1 LLLKF
6 AVQAKVKHETRPI
19 PPKDQALF
27 RFQIGIDKFHSKFA
41 DEGFKNFKN
50 LKKKRYF
57 PKKINL
63 IKISK
68 KERKKWFN
76 LHFKKSKKTTSRQ
89 MSTWSEKGL
98 GGGGAPGPTSQVTLV
113 SDTMCVLFRPSQL
126 DQPLCCS
133 QVEYVTGASLM

>member
-6 AVQAKVKHETRPI
+6 VVQAKVKHETRPI

-41 DEGFKNFKN
+41 DEGFKILKKFKN
-50 LKKKRYF
+50 NRYF

-68 KERKKWFN
+68 EERKKWFN

-89 MSTWSEKGL
+89 MSTWSKKGWG
-98 GGGGAPGPTSQVTLV
+98 GGGGALQV
-113 SDTMCVLFRPSQL
+113 
-126 DQPLCCS
+126 QPHKL
-133 QVEYVTGASLM
+133 LW